1 MAAAFAANFL
11 RFFLVALE
19 IAIIGRVLLSW
30 VEPRGRSVVSQFLVM
45 LTEPLLAPIRRV
57 LPSGGGLDFSPFI
70 VVLVIGAIVSRL
82 S

>member
-11 RFFLVALE
+11 RFVLVALE
-19 IAIIGRVLLSW
+19 IAIIGRVVLSW
-30 VEPRGRSVVSQFLVM
+30 VEPRGRSGVSQFLAM
-45 LTEPLLAPIRRV
+45 LTEPVLAPIRRF

-70 VVLVIGAIVSRL
+70 VLIVIGAIVSRL